1 MPPRNPAG
9 LAGGKQASLSDLY
22 NLHQNTS
29 ARHFY
34 SRENA
39 EIAVNGRKKRKK
51 PLTNAENLL

>member
-9 LAGGKQASLSDLY
+9 LAGGGGKQAPSPDLY

-39 EIAVNGRKKRKK
+39 EIAVNGRKKEKS
-51 PLTNAENLL
+51 P

>member
-9 LAGGKQASLSDLY
+9 LAGGGKQASLSDLY

-39 EIAVNGRKKRKK
+39 EIAVNGRKKEKS
-51 PLTNAENLL
+51 P

>member
-1 MPPRNPAG
+1 MKAAG
-9 LAGGKQASLSDLY
+9 VRAAPESGGACRGGKQASLPDLY

-39 EIAVNGRKKRKK
+39 EIAVNGRKKEKS
-51 PLTNAENLL
+51 P

>member
-1 MPPRNPAG
+1 MKAAG
-9 LAGGKQASLSDLY
+9 VRAAPESGGACRGQTGTLPDLY

-39 EIAVNGRKKRKK
+39 EIAVNGRKKEKS
-51 PLTNAENLL
+51 P

>member
-1 MPPRNPAG
+1 VPVPPRNPAG
-9 LAGGKQASLSDLY
+9 LAGGQTGTLPDLY

-39 EIAVNGRKKRKK
+39 EIAVNGRKKEKS
-51 PLTNAENLL
+51 P